1 MTHGG
6 AVVVVTEKR
15 KEMPSRLCREE
26 EEAGGKSPRILWTG
40 TSRRVPVIVFHPE
53 AILTKEP
60 SWRTVGERYH
70 LAFKMVRTDSRLVRN
85 ILSSHGFQEANANS
99 NDFNLMWTGSHIKP
113 HLLRNLTSFQRVNH
127 FPRSYELTRKDR
139 LYKNVQRMQQTHGV
153 CNFSLLPQTYLLPG
167 EYQDFCNAYSKDRGP
182 WIVKPVAS
190 SRGRGVYLVNSPS
203 QISLE
208 DNILVSRYVSNPLL
222 IDGFKFDVRL
232 YVLITSYDP
241 LVIYLYEE
249 GLTRFA
255 TVRYDRT
262 AKNIKNQFMHLTN
275 YSVNKKSGDYVSC
288 DDPEVEDYG
297 NKWSMSAMLRYLKQ
311 EGKDTAGLMSQVEDL
326 IIKTIISGELPIAS
340 ACKSLLANRG
350 NCFELYG
357 FDVLI
362 DSNMKPWLLEVNL
375 SPSLACDAPLDL
387 KVKASMI
394 SDMLTLVGLEC
405 QDPLQ
410 RPVRGGVML
419 HDKRVPIPKAKRQR
433 PLSAS
438 DIETGLQAGSRDK
451 SGNRTSSTLGLS
463 TEEVKILHRV
473 QEEESR
479 RGSYVRIFPRHDT
492 WSLYGSFLEHK
503 TSMNYMLAN
512 HLFPDRM
519 VINHKCDTR
528 PKLHAALYER
538 KLLSL
543 QMRKARKHGL
553 VRRAG
558 LSHPPEGFTTEQ
570 EEEDEAEEEEVD
582 EITDPPSPEPQTVP
596 PPPSPPPPPPLVS
609 ILGILQRG
617 ENLSK
622 VQARWAFCTYLQRV
636 QSRLQRQQDSEK
648 PLLKEEEQMELVL
661 RFLQRAASNLQRSVS
676 VTLPGRSVPIQERRQ
691 LLANQ
696 LGDFITLYDEET
708 REMSTPDSSDGA
720 GKGVDPE
727 DFQAFISE
735 ASECDLEEVLTFY
748 THKNKSASVFL
759 GGSSSVLKGGK
770 QSADCPL
777 QLIVPFAN
785 YLIHILSVL
794 PIVPST
800 HSPSITCPV
809 FSSNMSSF
817 AGTLDGVM
825 DKRPESGS
833 LNLQQQAGSP
843 SRNDPA
849 KSRLSE
855 TADISAA
862 SLSVTSVLSDG
873 SATSLVRSP
882 SHQHRS
888 CPPSSGIRLNT
899 SSNSAHSTSTGI
911 GVQPVPRS
919 QNCTLGAFSSFQ
931 SAAQIYS
938 QRLIRPSSSRPA
950 GAQTSAQRIRCNSA
964 GSLKG
969 LEDPYNVGAVT
980 ASLQRLAEK
989 QACRNNLTQLRYFTQ
1004 QLTNL
1009 NIASRA
1015 VVGGGI
1021 RLGSALRSLSGTG
1034 NHTAAEH
1041 SNHGARDGTQRVQLA
1056 WDAEVETNTC
1066 PHLPGTN
1073 HRPPSGRSQSGEKS
1087 PGQHSGH
1094 LQPAPPSSHKTYVA
1108 RKLSA
1113 SRIVRVSVSEGQ
1125 NMAGPVLSAETRTQG
1140 KGSISLSDPDYS
1152 TTGNLTGLSLPGASE
1167 PPQVIFAR
1175 SKPPVAPARTSG
1187 RAQRRR
1193 DPAVCPT

>member
-1 MTHGG
+1 MTNGG

-26 EEAGGKSPRILWTG
+26 EEEAQGQSPRILWTG
-40 TSRRVPVIVFHPE
+40 TSRKVPIIVFHPE

-60 SWRTVGERYH
+60 SWRTVGERYR

-85 ILSSHGFQEANANS
+85 ILSAHGFQEANANS

-113 HLLRNLTSFQRVNH
+113 HLLRNLASFQRVNH

-153 CNFSLLPQTYLLPG
+153 CNFSLLPRTYLLPG

-241 LVIYLYEE
+241 LIIYLYEE

-326 IIKTIISGELPIAS
+326 IIKTIISGELLIAA
-340 ACKSLLANRG
+340 ACKSFLANRG

-410 RPVRGGVML
+410 RPGRGGVML
-419 HDKRVPIPKAKRQR
+419 HDKRVPKAKTQR

-438 DIETGLQAGSRDK
+438 DIETSLQAGSRDK
-451 SGNRTSSTLGLS
+451 SGNRTSCTLGLS

-503 TSMNYMLAN
+503 TSMNYMLAT

-519 VINHKCDTR
+519 GINHKCDTR

-558 LSHPPEGFTTEQ
+558 LSHPPEGSTTEQ

-582 EITDPPSPEPQTVP
+582 EIPHPPSLEPQTVP
-596 PPPSPPPPPPLVS
+596 PPPSPPPPLPRVS
-609 ILGILQRG
+609 ILEILQRG

-622 VQARWAFCTYLQRV
+622 VQARWAFSTYLQRV

-648 PLLKEEEQMELVL
+648 PLPKEEEQMELVL
-661 RFLQRAASNLQRSVS
+661 RFLQRAASNLQTSVS
-676 VTLPGRSVPIQERRQ
+676 VTLPGRSLPLQERRQ

-696 LGDFITLYDEET
+696 LGDFITLYNQET
-708 REMSTPDSSDGA
+708 REMSSPDSSDGA

-727 DFQAFISE
+727 DFQAFMSE

-759 GGSSSVLKGGK
+759 GGSASVPKGGR
-770 QSADCPL
+770 QP
-777 QLIVPFAN
+777 
-785 YLIHILSVL
+785 
-794 PIVPST
+794 
-800 HSPSITCPV
+800 
-809 FSSNMSSF
+809 
-817 AGTLDGVM
+817 GTLDGVM
-825 DKRPESGS
+825 DRRPENGS
-833 LNLQQQAGSP
+833 LNLQQQAGSQ
-843 SRNDPA
+843 SRSVLGA
-849 KSRLSE
+849 RLSE

-862 SLSVTSVLSDG
+862 SLTVTSVLSDG
-873 SATSLVRSP
+873 SATSVVRSP
-882 SHQHRS
+882 SHQHPS
-888 CPPSSGIRLNT
+888 CPPSTGSRLYT
-899 SSNSAHSTSTGI
+899 SSNSAHSTSIGL

-919 QNCTLGAFSSFQ
+919 QTCTLGAFSSFQ

-938 QRLIRPSSSRPA
+938 QRLSRPSSSRPA
-950 GAQTSAQRIRCNSA
+950 SAQTSALRTRCNSA

-989 QACRNNLTQLRYFTQ
+989 QACRNNLTQLRQFTQ

-1015 VVGGGI
+1015 VTGGGI
-1021 RLGSALRSLSGTG
+1021 RLGSALRPLSGTAI
-1034 NHTAAEH
+1034 HTAAEH
-1041 SNHGARDGTQRVQLA
+1041 SNPGARDGTQRVRLA
-1056 WDAEVETNTC
+1056 WDSEVEANTC

-1073 HRPPSGRSQSGEKS
+1073 HRPPSGRSQSGDQP

-1094 LQPAPPSSHKTYVA
+1094 LQPAPPSSHKSYVA

-1113 SRIVRVSVSEGQ
+1113 SRIVRVSVLEGQ
-1125 NMAGPVLSAETRTQG
+1125 NMAGPVLSADTRMLTQ
-1140 KGSISLSDPDYS
+1140 
-1152 TTGNLTGLSLPGASE
+1152 GASE

-1175 SKPPVAPARTSG
+1175 SRPPIAPARTSS

-1193 DPAVCPT
+1193 DAAVCPT